1 MKKTF
6 LKSPMLALFQYVH
19 KKLLALYVIGNAM
32 SIAASVCI
40 PLFIKRMIDA
50 AINKQLT
57 TIVMFA
63 SILIAATLLFL
74 ILETINDY
82 LCEKIKAK
90 TFVDV
95 SKRIISLS
103 QNYSR
108 KNKKPDFNLMLS
120 QNYEIVQAYF
130 FETPLSIVF
139 SIIEII
145 CILIAVCFSF
155 LPFGLLFLI
164 AVPLGV
170 FISTIGQNKINNL
183 SDENSEHN
191 NRLKNLSAE
200 KIKIADEEFFS
211 SKKQIDQKLVE
222 LFGLNFYKNKLRLE
236 KKIVIVNNLAVY
248 GFLNFLINAV
258 LVLSCVLIFIGKIS
272 FGTLSAIHLYVSQF
286 WSPIEQLVQIRRN
299 YMQDRPFI
307 NDFIAILEIKN
318 QEVINE
324 KITSMKLEN
333 YSGLDKDNNEL
344 NKKLSFDFIPG
355 SIYLITGE
363 NGVGKSTLLKS
374 IMGFSK
380 RYLGKIFLN
389 GKENNVGTSYSDIA
403 YISAES
409 SISSDGSLKEYANL
423 SSGQTRKVLMQHLL
437 TSAEKNLLIIDEPT
451 NYLDNAAKDFV
462 LDMILQNLNSEKI
475 ILVTTNDPYVINYFS
490 NAINVHLHKL

>member
-1 MKKTF
+1 M
-6 LKSPMLALFQYVH
+6 
-19 KKLLALYVIGNAM
+19 
-32 SIAASVCI
+32 
-40 PLFIKRMIDA
+40 
-50 AINKQLT
+50 
-57 TIVMFA
+57 
-63 SILIAATLLFL
+63 
-74 ILETINDY
+74 
-82 LCEKIKAK
+82 
-90 TFVDV
+90 
-95 SKRIISLS
+95 
-103 QNYSR
+103 
-108 KNKKPDFNLMLS
+108 
-120 QNYEIVQAYF
+120 
-130 FETPLSIVF
+130 
-139 SIIEII
+139 
-145 CILIAVCFSF
+145 
-155 LPFGLLFLI
+155 
-164 AVPLGV
+164 
-170 FISTIGQNKINNL
+170 
-183 SDENSEHN
+183 
-191 NRLKNLSAE
+191 
-200 KIKIADEEFFS
+200 
-211 SKKQIDQKLVE
+211 
-222 LFGLNFYKNKLRLE
+222 
-236 KKIVIVNNLAVY
+236 Y

-286 WSPIEQLVQIRRN
+286 WSPIERLVQVRRN

-307 NDFIAILEIKN
+307 NDFITILEIKN

-380 RYLGKIFLN
+380 RYLGRIFLN

-409 SISSDGSLKEYANL
+409 SISSAGSLKEYANL

-462 LDMILQNLNSEKI
+462 LDMILQNLHSEKI

-490 NAINVHLHKL
+490 NAINVHLHKLSM